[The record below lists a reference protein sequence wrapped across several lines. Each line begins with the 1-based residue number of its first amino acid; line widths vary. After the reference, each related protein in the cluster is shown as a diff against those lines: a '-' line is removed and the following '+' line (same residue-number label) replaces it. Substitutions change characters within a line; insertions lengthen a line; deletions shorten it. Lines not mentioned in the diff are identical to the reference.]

1 MNTPHVLM
9 TYGIVAAVIAAA
21 VVMLGRAWPREMRR
35 RREQA
40 QAIRA
45 QQLAGGARLRP
56 DDDTWRRS
64 RGRGQISLLA
74 IGGYAS
80 SQLPFILREFGR
92 AGASDHIGIIYLL
105 DLDEDAREQALASIP
120 KGFRARIVEGRCPL
134 IPGGGV
140 GDPIPDVL
148 ARDHLWRQDVME
160 GGREWL
166 RRIQTETEPVLL
178 LTLLSSGGMAAMGQP
193 VQQAFHQRYPE
204 LPIYVTTLL
213 DQKTIVRKRFPAV
226 RQLYAAES
234 AVRGTILTDNRRY
247 SKQSDLGIAMLFAAM
262 VGATWMGEHP
272 LALWNGLAYVFPT
285 EQSGGFAT
293 ISVWAEMLPVYHLP
307 ANGKDLPAVHYT
319 KAVLLEEKAI
329 RGIRTL
335 MEHPELQSLPL
346 EPAEL
351 GRTRVVCTI
360 APIVPSPDFQ
370 VSARRIKES
379 LESWRATTDQDL
391 SLQFASI
398 GAPLM
403 GVTETPIVVVLLQP
417 VAADGEM
424 VDALADGTHT
434 VDAKFLPAP
443 RVTPVVRTDGYL
455 SAKETSAIDA
465 PVGGMQ
471 S

>member
-1 MNTPHVLM
+1 
-9 TYGIVAAVIAAA
+9 
-21 VVMLGRAWPREMRR
+21 MLGRAWPREMRR

-45 QQLAGGARLRP
+45 QQLAGGARLRQ

-64 RGRGQISLLA
+64 RGRGQIAVLA

-80 SQLPFILREFGR
+80 SQLPFVLREFHR
-92 AGASDHIGIIYLL
+92 AGASDHVGIIYLL
-105 DLDEDAREQALASIP
+105 DLDEDAREQALAGIP
-120 KGFRARIVEGRCPL
+120 QNFRSRIVEGRCPL

-148 ARDHLWRQDVME
+148 ARDHLWRHDVME

-166 RRIQTETEPVLL
+166 RRIQAETEPVLL

-226 RQLYAAES
+226 RQLYTADS
-234 AVRGTILTDNRRY
+234 AVRGTVLMDDRRY

-272 LALWNGLAYVFPT
+272 LALWNGLAYVFPK

-307 ANGKDLPAVHYT
+307 EQGKDLPAVHYT

-335 MEHPELQSLPL
+335 IEHPELQSLPL

-379 LESWRATTDQDL
+379 LELWRVATDQDL

-398 GAPLM
+398 GAPLQ
-403 GVTETPIVVVLLQP
+403 GATETPIVVVLLQP
-417 VAADGEM
+417 VAADGET
-424 VDALADGTHT
+424 VDALADGTHI

-443 RVTPVVRTDGYL
+443 SAPSPVRSIGRIP
-455 SAKETSAIDA
+455 AMETAAIDA
-465 PVGGMQ
+465 PIGGMQ